1 MVVIGV
7 IAVVTLVA
15 ILVFARKFLHRQ
27 DKDTM
32 ADVGVPGL
40 AWSRAELLVNLFAAL
55 EVPIDAEGNSGG
67 VTLEDLLVNL
77 KKLKMT
83 PAQVWHTRLMLTIR
97 RLILL
102 VCLLHPPP
110 LIMFRFP
117 FFL

>member
-7 IAVVTLVA
+7 IAVVALVA
-15 ILVFARKFLHRQ
+15 IVVFAWKFLHRQ

-67 VTLEDLLVNL
+67 VTVEDLLENR

-83 PAQVWHTRLMLTIR
+83 SGQVCYTKFMPIHRSILSDLFGITSLPCIAVLFLTR
-97 RLILL
+97 
-102 VCLLHPPP
+102 
-110 LIMFRFP
+110 
-117 FFL
+117 